1 MLTGLASPSHPTL
14 MHFWAE
20 GVRAGLKEP
29 REGIPT
35 GDAKAEVPEVE
46 KIRGEA
52 RTGQRSR

>member
-1 MLTGLASPSHPTL
+1 MLTGLASPSHPIP
-14 MHFWAE
+14 MHFGAE

-29 REGIPT
+29 REGMST
-35 GDAKAEVPEVE
+35 GYAKAEGPEIK